1 MKKLKIYSLLLML
14 IIIFSCSNNSCSNNK
29 NIYSPAPPP
38 PVPVDSTSTEVEV
51 KVKEPKK
58 LRSSAKERGSKI
70 DAVKSSDQDIY
81 PSSSESNTSVI
92 IATTKSENA
101 TNKKSESKRSLQK
114 TKRNAVK
121 NPTLTIDDVKIKA
134 GKLVYNMPN
143 EMMEKKTYTIKI
155 RINRDT
161 LDNSIISNLDNPD
174 VSVIKTTKKM
184 EVSIVDPSPI
194 SKKSFEIVKS
204 NDDNQLVEDGEYTE
218 WIYNITPLRHG
229 KLNLNIVVSI
239 TMDGDKKQVVYFK
252 TLFVKSNPKAD
263 FIDFISDNWQWMIS
277 TLILPIII
285 WWWNNRKKKRK
296 YKK

>member
-1 MKKLKIYSLLLML
+1 ML

-277 TLILPIII
+277 TLILPLII

>member
-277 TLILPIII
+277 TLILPLII